1 MTVFPIM
8 NLTAIPPFVYHV
20 GFPLVHTLW
29 VEKYKAASLPSV
41 SFAVYIASVLGLTL
55 CLVATLLYGVWV
67 LHYIGEIESASRR
80 YDFVFERGS
89 TVSGLEDGG
98 LAVVEEG

>member
-41 SFAVYIASVLGLTL
+41 SFTVYIASVLGLTL
-55 CLVATLLYGVWV
+55 CLVATLLYGVCGFT
-67 LHYIGEIESASRR
+67 LHWRDRISITTTRLC
-80 YDFVFERGS
+80 F
-89 TVSGLEDGG
+89 
-98 LAVVEEG
+98 